1 MQTSGNLVG
10 ALANV
15 AVSAGKRS
23 DSGPKYP
30 IGVRLKAWWL
40 GEETAEVFARRQ
52 VEDSEDFDEIDDE
65 AADGLPSAPK
75 KPSSTGNLV
84 DTDTYWAPARI
95 AAAQMVWGKGFA
107 GPGDEAYLMSLV
119 NVAGLKSDMSILDLS
134 GGLGGAAR
142 ALSERFGG
150 LWIDSFEMS
159 PELVKVGMEQT
170 KMAGMTKKVP
180 LESFDPA
187 KPHWK
192 KKFDFAFAREAFYQ
206 IEKKEV
212 LLLAIAKSLKPTGQ
226 CLLTDLV
233 VREEGLSSPALDA
246 WKASEPNPVYPWSV
260 AQYRTFF
267 EKLSLPMS
275 LSPQDLTEG
284 YCKLIVSGWWKAQN
298 AIIQAKKS
306 GDYDEEVLATLG
318 DEAERWAARTAAL
331 QSGDLCVYRFYS
343 DKRRR

>member
-1 MQTSGNLVG
+1 MQTSGNWVG

-15 AVSAGKRS
+15 AVSADKRS
-23 DSGPKYP
+23 DSAPKYP

-40 GEETAEVFARRQ
+40 GEETAEIFARRQ
-52 VEDSEDFDEIDDE
+52 AEDSYEFDDGEDGDD
-65 AADGLPSAPK
+65 LPPSPK
-75 KPSSTGNLV
+75 KAPITSELV

-95 AAAQMVWGKGFA
+95 TAAQMVWGQGFA
-107 GPGDEAYLMSLV
+107 APGDEAYLMSLV

-150 LWIDSFEMS
+150 LWINSFEIS
-159 PELVKVGMEQT
+159 PELAKAGMEQT
-170 KMAGMTKKVP
+170 KMAGMSKKVP

-187 KPHWK
+187 KPPWK
-192 KKFDFAFAREAFYQ
+192 KKFDFAFARETFYQ

-212 LLLAIAKSLKPTGQ
+212 VLLAIAKSLKPTGQ

-233 VREEGLSSPALDA
+233 IREEGLSSPELDA
-246 WKASEPNPVYPWSV
+246 WKASEPNPVYLWSV
-260 AQYRTFF
+260 EQYRAFF
-267 EKLSLPMS
+267 EKLKLPMS

-284 YCKLIVSGWWKAQN
+284 YCKLIVTGWWKAQDT
-298 AIIQAKKS
+298 ILRAKKN

-343 DKRRR
+343 DKRNR